1 MKRKKAIYP
10 AILAVLLFGA
20 SSCKTTNIYLLPSHP
35 SHPSPAI
42 DLPIVPYYPKKQNR
56 FSALADS
63 AMREVLKEYSK

>member
-1 MKRKKAIYP
+1 MKIKKAIYP
-10 AILAVLLFGA
+10 AILAVLLLGV
-20 SSCKTTNIYLLPSHP
+20 SSCKTTNVYLLP

-42 DLPIVPYYPKKQNR
+42 DLPIVSYYPKKQNR